1 MRVILPTTTIVKLED
16 NEVSAM
22 ESTIKVLKNLKGL
35 LEGTD
40 DILVVEH
47 GNAEHGNTGVAKF
60 NVQSIRD
67 LIIDLEDIVN
77 NDIYIQ
83 AIHKYQSDIYVK
95 ENK

>member
-22 ESTIKVLKNLKGL
+22 KDTIKVLKNLKGL

-60 NVQSIRD
+60 NVQSLRD
-67 LIIDLEDIVN
+67 LIIDLEDLVD
-77 NDIYIQ
+77 NDIYIRE
-83 AIHKYQSDIYVK
+83 D
-95 ENK
+95 N

>member
-16 NEVSAM
+16 NEVSSI
-22 ESTIKVLKNLKGL
+22 EGTIKVLKNLKGL

-47 GNAEHGNTGVAKF
+47 GDDGVAKF
-60 NVQSIRD
+60 NMQSLKD
-67 LIIDLEDIVN
+67 LIVDLEDLVN

-83 AIHKYQSDIYVK
+83 AMYNYQSDIYIK

>member
-16 NEVSAM
+16 NEISSM
-22 ESTIKVLKNLKGL
+22 KDTIKILKNLKGL
-35 LEGTD
+35 LEGTE

-60 NVQSIRD
+60 DVQSIRD
-67 LIIDLEDIVN
+67 LIIDLEDLVN

-83 AIHKYQSDIYVK
+83 EV
-95 ENK
+95 N